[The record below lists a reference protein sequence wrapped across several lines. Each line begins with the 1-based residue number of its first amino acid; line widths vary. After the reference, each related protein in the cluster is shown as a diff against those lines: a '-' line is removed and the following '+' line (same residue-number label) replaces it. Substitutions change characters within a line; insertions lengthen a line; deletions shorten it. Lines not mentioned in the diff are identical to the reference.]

1 MLSTSMEIRP
11 APAESPDLESL
22 FRDYNRL
29 VYRTAYRLTGNSA
42 DAEDVL
48 QTVFLRLS
56 SRDLHAQPLDHAE
69 GYLRRAAVNASLDLI
84 RQRRVAGSH
93 SDALLDLQPAPPGD
107 IPEHRLAVQQ
117 TVAWLRGAVGEMS
130 QQAAE
135 IFALRFFE
143 DRSNAEIAEI
153 IGSTTNTVAVTLH
166 RSRERLKD
174 QFRQLLGGNHE

>member
-1 MLSTSMEIRP
+1 MLSTSMEIRS
-11 APAESPDLESL
+11 APTEAPDLETL
-22 FRDYNRL
+22 FRDHNRM

-56 SRDLHAQPLDHAE
+56 SRDLLAKPVDHAE
-69 GYLRRAAVNASLDLI
+69 SYLRRAAVNASLDLI
-84 RQRRVAGSH
+84 RQRRAAGSH
-93 SDALLDLQPAPPGD
+93 SEALVDQQVAPPGD
-107 IPEHRLAVQQ
+107 VPEHRLQMQQ
-117 TVAWLRGAVGEMS
+117 RVEWLRGAVGELS

-143 DRSNAEIAEI
+143 ERSNAEIAGI
-153 IGSTTNTVAVTLH
+153 VGSSTNTVAVTLH

-174 QFRQLLGGNHE
+174 QFRQYLGGNHE